1 VTHDEFELGSKV
13 RDAVSNGWPLVLSSL
28 KSFLETGRPS
38 TLAGADKACAARER
52 AIAQA
57 EGDAARG

>member
-1 VTHDEFELGSKV
+1 V

-28 KSFLETGRPS
+28 KCFLESGRPS
-38 TLAGADKACAARER
+38 TLASADKACGARER

-57 EGDAARG
+57 ASDAG